1 MSSYLALFMAIW
13 NNKIK
18 IAQIGLKVF
27 QIVHKPC
34 KEWPENL
41 TKVAKFR
48 RIWSQ
53 WATATRLPRVQCDHI
68 RRFIRL
74 WATF

>member
-48 RIWSQ
+48 R
-53 WATATRLPRVQCDHI
+53 LGK
-68 RRFIRL
+68 F
-74 WATF
+74 